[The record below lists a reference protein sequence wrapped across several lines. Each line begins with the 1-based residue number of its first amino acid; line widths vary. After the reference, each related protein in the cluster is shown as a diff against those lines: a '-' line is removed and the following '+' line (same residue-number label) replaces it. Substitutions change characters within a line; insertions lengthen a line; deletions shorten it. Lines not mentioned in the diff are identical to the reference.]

1 MKAKQNQMEK
11 LVAFLK
17 DNGFI
22 NLSSE
27 PYGGFS
33 SSYDYGP
40 YGVEIKNNLKKAWW
54 DTMTKEF
61 DNIVG
66 IDSSILMSPKVWEA
80 SGHLTAGFADE
91 LVECKECHKRFKADE
106 LENDKCPS
114 CKGELGAP
122 KKFNVMM
129 KTFVGP
135 IEDSANVVYLRGEAC
150 QGIYMN
156 FLWAKNSARMKIPF
170 GICQI
175 GKAFRNEI
183 TPGPFTFRTREF
195 EQMDLQFFVHPSEAD
210 KYFEFWKEQRMNYY
224 IKLGISKDHL
234 RFADHPQDKLA
245 HYAKKACDI
254 EYLFPF
260 GWSEIEGIHNR
271 TDWDLGNHSKAS
283 GTDLSYFDQET
294 KEKYMPYI
302 IETSAGCD
310 RTLLAFLSEAFV
322 EFEKGRNNDSES
334 MEYLMNFDK
343 KLAPVKLAIM
353 PLMKNKEELQTKAR
367 EIYDSLK
374 FEFNTKFDDSGS
386 IGKRYRRM
394 DELGTLYCIT
404 IDFDTLTDNCVTIRS
419 RDTMKQE
426 RIQITELKNY
436 LREKYAY

>member
-1 MKAKQNQMEK
+1 MEK
-11 LVAFLK
+11 IVAFLK

-33 SSYDYGP
+33 SSYDYGV
-40 YGVEIKNNLKKAWW
+40 YGVEIKNNLKQAWW
-54 DTMTKEF
+54 NEMTKYHE
-61 DNIVG
+61 NIVG
-66 IDSSILMSPKVWEA
+66 IDSAILMSPKIWEA
-80 SGHLTAGFADE
+80 SGHLSAGFADE
-91 LVECKECHKRFKADE
+91 LVECKSCHKRFKADE
-106 LENDKCPS
+106 LNGDNKCPE
-114 CKGELGAP
+114 CKGELMAP
-122 KKFNVMM
+122 KKFNIMM

-135 IEDSANVVYLRGEAC
+135 IENDTNIVYLRGEAC

-195 EQMDLQFFVHPSEAD
+195 EQMDLQFFVKPDEAD

-254 EYLFPF
+254 EYLFPW

-271 TDWDLGNHSKAS
+271 SDWDLGNHSKFS

-310 RTLLAFLSEAFV
+310 RTLLAFLIEAFN
-322 EFEKGRNNDSES
+322 EFEKGRNNEAASV
-334 MEYLMNFDK
+334 EYLL
-343 KLAPVKLAIM
+343 KLNYKLSPVKVAVM
-353 PLMKNKEELQTKAR
+353 PLLKNKEELQKKAK
-367 EIYDSLK
+367 EIYNTLK
-374 FEFNTKFDDSGS
+374 FEFNTKFDDGGS
-386 IGKRYRRM
+386 IGKRYRRQ
-394 DELGTLYCIT
+394 DELGTPWCIT
-404 IDFDTLTDNCVTIRS
+404 IDFDTLEDDCVTIRN
-419 RDTMKQE
+419 RDTMLQA
-426 RIQITELKNY
+426 RIKIDSLINY
-436 LREKYAY
+436 IRTN